1 MSNTR
6 IMIIAAV
13 LIVAFSLVM
22 VYLYGE
28 HFASEDVAPTA
39 TSKPDQNNSATIQ
52 DY

>member
-6 IMIIAAV
+6 IMIVAAV
-13 LIVAFSLVM
+13 LIVALSLVM

-28 HFASEDVAPTA
+28 HFASVDATA
-39 TSKPDQNNSATIQ
+39 TSQSDQNNSSTIQ

>member
-6 IMIIAAV
+6 MMIIAAV

-28 HFASEDVAPTA
+28 HFASVDATA
-39 TSKPDQNNSATIQ
+39 TSQPGQNISATIQ